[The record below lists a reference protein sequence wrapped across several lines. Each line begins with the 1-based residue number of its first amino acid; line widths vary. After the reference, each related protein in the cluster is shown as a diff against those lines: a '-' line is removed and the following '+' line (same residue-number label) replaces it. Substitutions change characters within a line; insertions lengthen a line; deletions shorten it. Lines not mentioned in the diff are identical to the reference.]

1 MISIIIYIYNFSC
14 FCTTPHTRHPTRGE
28 LLSGNISGAK
38 TPFSIRF
45 QFVDMDDL
53 MTIPRFKLLSAAICA
68 AAVTPGVQADD
79 RETMVVTATG
89 FEQKIEN
96 APASI
101 SVISKSQ
108 LEDKAYRDVTD
119 ALKDV
124 PGVVV
129 TGGASSSDISIRGMG
144 SQYTLFLVNGKRI
157 STRSTRPN
165 SDNAGI
171 EQGWLPPLETI
182 ERIEVIRGPMSSLYG
197 SDAMGGVIN
206 IITKKVSNTRAWNGA
221 VHGDMTFQENR
232 DSGDLYQTNVYAS
245 GPLVEGLLGMK
256 VSGLYSRRP
265 EDKILNGYNE
275 QRMRSGGVAFNL
287 TPDDK
292 NDFDLEFARELQDR
306 NSTPGKSSAAEICR
320 TGRACEPNTRS
331 RSRYEH
337 TTYALTHSG
346 YYEHVNSTSYVQQ
359 EETNNPGREMK
370 SYNTIFNTQNQIF
383 LGDHTLTVGG
393 QYRYEKLRDN
403 GNQLE
408 AADGLSKLTRWNW
421 ALFAEDE
428 WAILDNFSLLGG
440 IRMDKDENYGDHWT
454 PRGYGVWHIDDQW
467 TLKGGVSAGFRAP
480 DLRQSSASWGQI
492 TGGGRSNGIIV
503 GNPDLKPE
511 KSLSEEIALLWN
523 NGDDLNAGVTLF
535 HTRFKDKITE
545 VRRCNSS
552 SDPACTIG
560 NTHYDFVSDRVNVDK
575 ADMRGVESTFGWK
588 ITRDINWTANY
599 TYTRSEQKSGEF
611 SGKPLNKMPKHMF
624 NTTLDWQAT
633 PDFGAWSRLNFRG
646 KSSEYLSRTSMSE
659 GSPSYSEVD
668 LGVRYTAMKNLLLT
682 AGVYNL
688 FDKSIDYDVYD
699 TTLDGRRYTVGMS
712 YSF

>member
-1 MISIIIYIYNFSC
+1 
-14 FCTTPHTRHPTRGE
+14 
-28 LLSGNISGAK
+28 
-38 TPFSIRF
+38 
-45 QFVDMDDL
+45 MDDL
-53 MTIPRFKLLSAAICA
+53 MTIPRLKLLSAAVCA
-68 AAVTPGVQADD
+68 AAVAPCAQADD

-101 SVISKSQ
+101 SVITREQ

-157 STRSTRPN
+157 STRTTRPN

-206 IITKKVSNTRAWNGA
+206 VITKKVSNTRAWNGA

-287 TPDDK
+287 TPDEK

-320 TGRACEPNTRS
+320 TGRGCQPNTRS

-346 YYEHVNSTSYVQQ
+346 YYEHLNTTSYVQQ
-359 EETNNPGREMK
+359 EKTNNPGREMK
-370 SYNTIFNTQNQIF
+370 SYNTIFNNQNQIF

-403 GNQLE
+403 GNQLQ
-408 AADGLSKLTRWNW
+408 AADGLSKLTRWSW

-428 WAILDNFSLLGG
+428 WAILDSFSLLGG

-480 DLRQSSASWGQI
+480 DLRQSSDSWGQI

-503 GNPDLKPE
+503 GNSGLKPE
-511 KSLSEEIALLWN
+511 KSLSEEIALLWS
-523 NGDDLNAGVTLF
+523 NGDNLNAGVTLF

-560 NTHYDFVSDRVNVDK
+560 STHYDFVSDRVNVDK

-588 ITRDINWTANY
+588 ITQDLNWTANY

-633 PDFGAWSRLNFRG
+633 RDFGAWSRLNFRG
-646 KSSEYLSRTSMSE
+646 KSSEYLSRTSMSD

-668 LGVRYTAMKNLLLT
+668 LGVRYTAMKDLLLT

-699 TTLDGRRYTVGMS
+699 TTLDGRRYTVGMT

>member
-1 MISIIIYIYNFSC
+1 
-14 FCTTPHTRHPTRGE
+14 
-28 LLSGNISGAK
+28 
-38 TPFSIRF
+38 
-45 QFVDMDDL
+45 
-53 MTIPRFKLLSAAICA
+53 MTISRLRVLTAAVC
-68 AAVTPGVQADD
+68 AAVTAPAAEADD

-101 SVISKSQ
+101 SVITKSQ

-129 TGGASSSDISIRGMG
+129 TGGGSSSDISIRGMG

-157 STRSTRPN
+157 STRTTRPN
-165 SDNAGI
+165 SDNSGI
-171 EQGWLPPLETI
+171 EQGWLPPLESI

-206 IITKKVSNTRAWNGA
+206 IITKKIANTKAWTGSVRSDA
-221 VHGDMTFQENR
+221 TIQENSR
-232 DSGDLYQTNVYAS
+232 SGDLYQTNAYAS
-245 GPLVEGLLGMK
+245 GSLIEGLLGMK
-256 VSGLYSRRP
+256 VTGLYSRRA

-275 QRMRSGGVAFNL
+275 QRMRSGGVTFNL

-292 NDFDLEFARELQDR
+292 NDFDFDFARELQDR
-306 NSTPGKSSAAEICR
+306 NSTPGKSSAEEICR
-320 TGRACEPNTRS
+320 SSGCQPNTRS

-337 TTYALTHSG
+337 TTYGLTHSG
-346 YYEHVNSTSYVQQ
+346 YYEHFNSTSYLQQ
-359 EETNNPGREMK
+359 EETNNPGRKMK
-370 SYNTIFNTQNQIF
+370 SYNTILNTQNQVF

-393 QYRYEKLRDN
+393 QYRYEKLRDS

-428 WAILDNFSLLGG
+428 WAMTDSFSLTGG
-440 IRMDKDENYGDHWT
+440 IRMDKDENYGSNWT
-454 PRGYGVWHIDDQW
+454 PRGYGVWHIDDRW
-467 TLKGGVSAGFRAP
+467 TLKGGVSAGYRAP
-480 DLRQSSASWGQI
+480 DLRQSSASWGQA
-492 TGGGRSNGIIV
+492 TGGGRSNGMIV

-511 KSLSEEIALLWN
+511 KSLSEEVALLWN
-523 NGDDLNAGVTLF
+523 NEDDLNAGVTLF
-535 HTRFKDKITE
+535 NTHYKDKITE

-575 ADMRGVESTFGWK
+575 AIMRGVESTFGWK
-588 ITRDINWTANY
+588 ITRDLNWTANY
-599 TYTRSEQKSGEF
+599 TYTESKQKSGLF

-633 PDFGAWSRLNFRG
+633 KAFGAWSRLNFRG
-646 KSSEYLSRTSMSE
+646 KTSEYLSRTSMSQ

-668 LGVRYTAMKNLLLT
+668 LGVRYNVLKELQLT
-682 AGVYNL
+682 AGIYNAL
-688 FDKSIDYDVYD
+688 DKKIDDDTYD
-699 TTLDGRRYTVGMS
+699 TVLDGRRYTVGAT

>member
-1 MISIIIYIYNFSC
+1 
-14 FCTTPHTRHPTRGE
+14 
-28 LLSGNISGAK
+28 
-38 TPFSIRF
+38 
-45 QFVDMDDL
+45 MDDL
-53 MTIPRFKLLSAAICA
+53 MTIPRLKLLSAAVCA
-68 AAVTPGVQADD
+68 AAVAPCAQADD

-101 SVISKSQ
+101 SVITREQ

-157 STRSTRPN
+157 STRTTRPN

-206 IITKKVSNTRAWNGA
+206 VITKKVSNTRAWNGA

-287 TPDDK
+287 TPDEK

-320 TGRACEPNTRS
+320 TGRGCQPNTRS

-346 YYEHVNSTSYVQQ
+346 YYEHLNTTSYVQQ
-359 EETNNPGREMK
+359 EKTNNPGREMK
-370 SYNTIFNTQNQIF
+370 SYNTIFNNQNQIF

-403 GNQLE
+403 GNQLQ
-408 AADGLSKLTRWNW
+408 AADGLSKLTRWSW

-428 WAILDNFSLLGG
+428 WAILDSFSLLGG

-480 DLRQSSASWGQI
+480 DLRQSSDSWGQI
-492 TGGGRSNGIIV
+492 TGGGRSTGIIV
-503 GNPDLKPE
+503 GNSGLKPE
-511 KSLSEEIALLWN
+511 KSLSEEIALLWS
-523 NGDDLNAGVTLF
+523 NGDNLNAGVTLF

-545 VRRCNSS
+545 VRRCSSS

-560 NTHYDFVSDRVNVDK
+560 STHYDFVSDRVNVDK

-588 ITRDINWTANY
+588 ITQDLNWTANY

-633 PDFGAWSRLNFRG
+633 RDFGAWSRLNFRG
-646 KSSEYLSRTSMSE
+646 KSSEYLSRTSMSD

-668 LGVRYTAMKNLLLT
+668 LGVRYTAMKDLLLT

-699 TTLDGRRYTVGMS
+699 TTLDGRRYTVGMT

>member
-1 MISIIIYIYNFSC
+1 
-14 FCTTPHTRHPTRGE
+14 
-28 LLSGNISGAK
+28 
-38 TPFSIRF
+38 
-45 QFVDMDDL
+45 
-53 MTIPRFKLLSAAICA
+53 MTIPRFTLLSAAICTAVA
-68 AAVTPGVQADD
+68 APVAHADEK
-79 RETMVVTATG
+79 ETMVVTATG

-101 SVISKSQ
+101 SVIPKSQ

-129 TGGASSSDISIRGMG
+129 TGGASNSDISIRGMG
-144 SQYTLFLVNGKRI
+144 SQYTLFLINGKRI
-157 STRSTRPN
+157 STRTTRPN
-165 SDNAGI
+165 SDNSGI
-171 EQGWLPPLETI
+171 EQGWLPPLESI

-206 IITKKVSNTRAWNGA
+206 IITKKISNTQGWNGS
-221 VHGDMTFQENR
+221 VHGDYTIQEDR
-232 DSGDLYQTNVYAS
+232 DSGDLYQSNVYAS
-245 GPLVEGLLGMK
+245 GPLVEGLLGMQ
-256 VSGLYSRRP
+256 VNGLYSRRP

-275 QRMRSGGVAFNL
+275 QRMRSGGVTFNL

-292 NDFDLEFARELQDR
+292 NDFDLAFARELQDR
-306 NSTPGKSSAAEICR
+306 NSTPGKSSAEEICR
-320 TGRACEPNTRS
+320 SGKCQPNTRS

-337 TTYALTHSG
+337 TTYSLTHSG
-346 YYEHVNSTSYVQQ
+346 YYEHLNSTSYVQQ
-359 EETNNPGREMK
+359 EETNNPGRDMK
-370 SYNTIFNTQNQIF
+370 SYNTIFNTQNQLF

-393 QYRYEKLRDN
+393 QYRYEKLRDS

-408 AADGLSKLTRWNW
+408 AADGLSKLTRWSW

-480 DLRQSSASWGQI
+480 DLRQSSANWGQV
-492 TGGGRSNGIIV
+492 TGGGRSNGVIV

-523 NGDDLNAGVTLF
+523 NGDGLNAGVTLF

-560 NTHYDFVSDRVNVDK
+560 SVHYDFVSDRVNVDK
-575 ADMRGVESTFGWK
+575 AEMHGVESTFGWK
-588 ITRDINWTANY
+588 ITPDVNWTANY
-599 TYTRSEQKSGEF
+599 TYTHSEQKSGEF

-624 NTTLDWQAT
+624 NTTIDWQAT
-633 PDFGAWSRLNFRG
+633 QEFGVWSRLNFRG
-646 KSSEYLSRTSMSE
+646 KTSEYLSRTSMAE
-659 GSPSYSEVD
+659 GTPSYSEVD
-668 LGVRYTAMKNLLLT
+668 LGVRYNVIKDLQLT

-688 FDKSIDYDVYD
+688 LDKSIDYDTYN
-699 TTLDGRRYTVGMS
+699 TTLDGRRYTLGMS
-712 YSF
+712 WKF